1 MAPQF
6 STQIGGSMT
15 FSASLSA
22 SMSTN
27 ANVTASRNYR
37 PLVPDAPTT
46 TAPLHGPPAPLI
58 LSVEEADS
66 LEHLADSVMRQ
77 TLTDYLHFR
86 DIRKRRLH
94 DEQWKEVRRQ
104 DNLVAFKE
112 RESWRQQHQTLCT
125 PDGLLEPVICK
136 TSVPTLLV
144 LGALQGT
151 LDDEMYGM
159 HIDSDNAARLRSS
172 YIHDQ
177 VHDFRVLTRIRGATK
192 DDPFRFCG
200 VTWADLGNSGYGPFA
215 KKRDYC
221 VVTSM
226 GVTETSRG
234 ERVGYYVVHSVD
246 VSSNGPMGRTTQ
258 LGLGIGGS
266 SNATSKFTRAKG
278 SMCWLKCELPNG
290 GVELYMQGF
299 FAPMGSVPEF
309 AVVNGALHAALGLA
323 QTSDTSYSKK
333 IRWMLHD
340 SGNGPGSRSQQPS
353 AQRGDGRV
361 YSLSGDK
368 TLADKRMFGAT
379 PSIVQHSFTC
389 VSLVVWL
396 LSDSVEV
403 ARRHCVAWQCSEAAQ
418 TRATR
423 WADAVLHPRGW
434 NISIAGG
441 FRRQR
446 KPTVLQGALVASH
459 DPSPAPPE
467 ARKSPSTG

>member
-22 SMSTN
+22 TMN
-27 ANVTASRNYR
+27 ATTSRNYR
-37 PLVPDAPTT
+37 PIVHEPATP
-46 TAPLHGPPAPLI
+46 ANFNGPPPALI
-58 LSVEEADS
+58 LSVEEANS
-66 LEHLADSVMRQ
+66 LELLADSVMKQ
-77 TLTDYLHFR
+77 TLSDYLHFR
-86 DIRKRRLH
+86 DDRKRRLH
-94 DEQWKEVRRQ
+94 DKQWKEVRRQ

-112 RESWRQQHQTLCT
+112 RESWRQQHQTLET
-125 PDGLLEPVICK
+125 PDGRLEPVICK

-159 HIDSDNAARLRSS
+159 HFDGDNSARLRSS

-177 VHDFRVLTRIRGATK
+177 VHDFRVLTRIRGATTE
-192 DDPFRFCG
+192 DPFRYCG
-200 VTWADLGNSGYGPFA
+200 VTWSDLGNNGYGPFA

-226 GVTETSRG
+226 GITVTSKG

-258 LGLGIGGS
+258 LGLGTNGS
-266 SNATSKFTRAKG
+266 FTTTGKYTRAKG

-299 FAPMGSVPEF
+299 FAPMGSIPEF
-309 AVVNGALHAALGLA
+309 AVVNAAINAALGLA

-340 SGNGPGSRSQQPS
+340 SVRST
-353 AQRGDGRV
+353 RRYV
-361 YSLSGDK
+361 
-368 TLADKRMFGAT
+368 MN
-379 PSIVQHSFTC
+379 
-389 VSLVVWL
+389 WL
-396 LSDSVEV
+396 F
-403 ARRHCVAWQCSEAAQ
+403 EAHEN
-418 TRATR
+418 T
-423 WADAVLHPRGW
+423 
-434 NISIAGG
+434 
-441 FRRQR
+441 
-446 KPTVLQGALVASH
+446 
-459 DPSPAPPE
+459 
-467 ARKSPSTG
+467 